1 MKTIFCF
8 LLLSALTLTAGE
20 LTGKWSGSCDITN
33 SQGETRADTALMNLK
48 LSGNAVTGTVGPN
61 EGEQMAIRNGKLEGN
76 KLTFDLEDDG
86 GTISADLV
94 FDGDSIRGTAT
105 GKGPGGEWSAKLN
118 LKRAS

>member
-1 MKTIFCF
+1 M
-8 LLLSALTLTAGE
+8 
-20 LTGKWSGSCDITN
+20 D
-33 SQGETRADTALMNLK
+33 LK
-48 LSGNAVTGTVGPN
+48 LSGNAVTGTAGPN

-86 GTISADLV
+86 GTISVDLV

-105 GKGPGGEWSAKLN
+105 RKGPGVEWSAKLN